1 VYASFTRILQGR
13 PAQVDSRR
21 GILRLQVNFVFFFG
35 FVHIYSRLAQSV
47 EQDVCNAL
55 DSDQDPCLFI
65 ALAIVAHSVSS
76 VALRTIIGV
85 IGSSSS

>member
-1 VYASFTRILQGR
+1 
-13 PAQVDSRR
+13 VDSRR

-65 ALAIVAHSVSS
+65 ALAIVAHSS
-76 VALRTIIGV
+76 VALRTMIGV
-85 IGSSSS
+85 IGSTPESGALAEVFKSEKGV